1 MIVSAAASARLA
13 DSLARLGAV
22 HVAAEQP
29 FFYTSGWASP
39 VYIDARV
46 LMSDVAARNEI
57 MNLAANAMRA
67 LVAEKALNVVV
78 GVENSGIAFAAWLAD
93 RLGQPLLY
101 LRKRPL
107 GWGSRAQ
114 VEGRLPDTARA
125 LLVDDVTTDGLS
137 KIAAATA
144 LRQTGTQVDDV
155 LVFMEF
161 DIYPDT
167 EARFA
172 AQNLALHSLTNWAD
186 LFGALKSA
194 GRLSAAQTENLA
206 AFSAD
211 PVRWSIEH
219 GGVGA

>member
-1 MIVSAAASARLA
+1 MIVSAAASTRLA
-13 DSLARLGAV
+13 EILARLGAV

-39 VYIDARV
+39 VYIDTRV
-46 LMSDVAARNEI
+46 LMSDVAARNEV
-57 MNLAANAMRA
+57 MNLAAGAMRDLA
-67 LVAEKALNVVV
+67 TAKELNVVV
-78 GVENSGIAFAAWLAD
+78 GVENSGIAFAAWIAD

-107 GWGSRAQ
+107 GWGRRAQ
-114 VEGRLPDTARA
+114 IEGRPPDPARA

-144 LRQTGTQVDDV
+144 LRQTGTRVDDV

-161 DIYPDT
+161 DVYPET

-172 AQNLALHSLTNWAD
+172 AQNLTLHALTNWAD
-186 LFGALKSA
+186 LFAALKAA
-194 GRLSAAQTENLA
+194 GRLSAAQEENLT